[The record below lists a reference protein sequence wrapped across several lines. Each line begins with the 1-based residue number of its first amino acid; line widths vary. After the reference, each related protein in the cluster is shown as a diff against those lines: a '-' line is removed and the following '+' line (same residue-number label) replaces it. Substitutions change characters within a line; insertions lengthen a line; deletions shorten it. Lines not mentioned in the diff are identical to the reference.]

1 MGFST
6 ADIIIDYNESNLV
19 YQVEPIMS
27 AVDMVLQLNL

>member
-1 MGFST
+1 MDFST
-6 ADIIIDYNESNLV
+6 ADSIIDYNESNLV